1 MQSALSFQG
10 PHFVVLSLQLHEDA
24 MPTLGLCM
32 IVKNG
37 AGTLE
42 RCLASA
48 ENLFDA
54 MVIGDTGSTDGT
66 VEIAR
71 ACGARVIEIPWRNDF
86 SLARNAV
93 LAELGTDW
101 VLTLDADEELDE
113 TGSAWIRS
121 AIARNRCD
129 AYLVQ
134 VINYLSP
141 DKPPPLDQMLLP
153 KHFRGHPQA
162 PDAVAYFPSACC
174 RLFRRAPGL
183 AYTGCVHEMVDYQLR
198 AQGAVVETA
207 GFFIH
212 HFGWYLADA
221 PRTLSKRALYCELLA
236 RKAQDMPEDTNTLVR
251 YATLLAEDSGDP
263 EQALVYTRRA
273 ADIDSQ
279 AAGAWLF
286 TGMILRRLGRHDEA
300 LDALARVPAWDQPAF
315 RAQLQGD
322 ALLGLGRLQESLE
335 AYTDAHG
342 LAPGDRLVAAKR
354 GLLETN
360 TGHWELGLARLRE
373 ASGELPQIPECEE
386 MLVSAL
392 LVAGQFDEARAEAT
406 HFGLRYRRA
415 DIWQRIARSFAQM
428 GDWPEALR
436 FLDMGVAQ
444 FPESGELHAFRV
456 NACVAVGDLS
466 EATLAAERV
475 ATLAPTARAYVR
487 YAALL
492 ARSGKEAAAAEV
504 FRVGALLFPDAGA
517 WNGEVAA
524 DTEKEEVGIDAAKD
538 LRAEA
543 RRGVS
548 IHGH

>member
-1 MQSALSFQG
+1 
-10 PHFVVLSLQLHEDA
+10 

-37 AGTLE
+37 AGPLQ

-48 ENLFDA
+48 EGLFDS

-71 ACGARVIEIPWRNDF
+71 TCGARVIEIPWRKDF

-93 LAELGTDW
+93 LAELDSDW

-113 TGSAWIRS
+113 AGPAWIRR
-121 AIARNRCD
+121 AIASSQCD
-129 AYLVQ
+129 AYLVP

-141 DKPPPLDQMLLP
+141 DKPPPLDQVLLP
-153 KHFRGHPQA
+153 KRFRGHPQA

-174 RLFRRAPGL
+174 RLFRRKPGL
-183 AYTGCVHEMVDYQLR
+183 IYTGCVHEMVDYQLR
-198 AQGAVVETA
+198 AQGAAVETA

-221 PRTLSKRALYCELLA
+221 PHTARKRALYCELLA
-236 RKAQDMPEDTNTLVR
+236 KKAQDMPRDTNTLVR
-251 YATLLAEDSGDP
+251 YATLLAEDGGDP
-263 EQALVYTRRA
+263 EQALIYTRRA
-273 ADIDSQ
+273 TEIDAQ

-286 TGMILRRLGRHDEA
+286 TGMILRRMGRHEEA
-300 LDALARVPAWDQPAF
+300 LDALARVPEWDQPAF

-335 AYTDAHG
+335 AYIQAHG
-342 LAPGDRLVAAKR
+342 LAPLDRLVAAKR
-354 GLLETN
+354 GLLEVN
-360 TGHWELGLARLRE
+360 TGHREMGLERLRE
-373 ASGELPQIPECEE
+373 ASGEQPPMPECEE

-392 LVAGQFDEARAEAT
+392 LVAEQFDEARAEAT

-428 GDWPEALR
+428 GDWPGALR
-436 FLDMGVAQ
+436 FIDMGIAQ
-444 FPESGELHAFRV
+444 FPQVSELHAFRV
-456 NACVAVGDLS
+456 NACVAVDDLS
-466 EATLAAERV
+466 GATLAAERV
-475 ATLAPTARAYVR
+475 ASLMPTPRAYVR

-492 ARSGKEAAAAEV
+492 ARSGKESAAAEV
-504 FRVGALLFPDAGA
+504 LRIGALLFPDSREL
-517 WNGEVAA
+517 NGDTAA
-524 DTEKEEVGIDAAKD
+524 DREQGELGIDAATEVH
-538 LRAEA
+538 AEVGA
-543 RRGVS
+543 EVSRGAS
-548 IHGH
+548 MHGH